1 MPDTDAPGVPPIA
14 LDAMGGDHA
23 PDEIVAGAVRAV
35 REHGVPVLLVGA
47 PRPLHEALARHDALT
62 EIPIVRAEEALAMD
76 EGALASLRRPRSS
89 IAVACHLVRRG
100 DACAV
105 VSAGS
110 TAGVV
115 ATGKLRL
122 RSQPGVL
129 RPAIAVALPT
139 RPVPTILLDAGANAE
154 VKPEML
160 VQFAHLGAA
169 YAQACLDIPDPR
181 IGLLTIGSE
190 PEKGNKLVRRAHE
203 LLAAAPG
210 LNFTGNIEGHD
221 LLTGVADVIVTDG
234 FTGNVA
240 LKTMEG
246 SVRYAFSELGATLRE
261 SHAARLGGLL
271 QRRRL
276 RGLHRR
282 LDPEVHGGA
291 VLLGLNG
298 TVVIAHGA
306 SRAGGVSA
314 ACVLA
319 AELAR
324 RGVVARVGERLASSR
339 PHRLWGRPSPP
350 ASPPSSP
357 AASPSNPGDGHPG

>member
-1 MPDTDAPGVPPIA
+1 MPETDAPGVPPIA

-35 REHGVPVLLVGA
+35 REHGIPVVLVGA
-47 PRPLHEALARHDALT
+47 PRPLAEALARHDATT

-110 TAGVV
+110 TAGIV

-139 RPVPTILLDAGANAE
+139 RPNPTVLLDAGANAE

-169 YAQACLDIPDPR
+169 YAETALDVEAPR

-190 PEKGNKLVRRAHE
+190 PEKGNKLVKRAHE
-203 LLAAAPG
+203 LLSAAQG
-210 LNFTGNIEGHD
+210 LDFAGNVEGHD
-221 LLTGVADVIVTDG
+221 LLAGTVDVIVTDG

-246 SVRYAFSELGATLRE
+246 SVRYAFTELRE
-261 SHAARLGGLL
+261 TIQESPVARVGGLL
-271 QRRRL
+271 QRRRIREL
-276 RGLHRR
+276 RQR
-282 LDPEVHGGA
+282 LDPEGHGGA

-298 TVVIAHGA
+298 TVVIAHGD
-306 SRAGGVSA
+306 SRAKGVSA

-319 AELAR
+319 ARLAGQ
-324 RGVVARVGERLASSR
+324 GVVARIGERLAPTRR
-339 PHRLWGRPSPP
+339 PHLPW
-350 ASPPSSP
+350 
-357 AASPSNPGDGHPG
+357 

>member
-1 MPDTDAPGVPPIA
+1 MPASLPIA
-14 LDAMGGDHA
+14 LDAMGGDYA
-23 PDEIVAGAVRAV
+23 PEEIVAGAVQAV
-35 REHGVPVLLVGA
+35 REHGIPIVLVGE
-47 PRPLHEALARHDALT
+47 PRPLMEALSLHDALA
-62 EIPIVRAEEALAMD
+62 EIPIIRAEEALAMD

-110 TAGVV
+110 TAGIV

-122 RSQPGVL
+122 RSQNGVL
-129 RPAIAVALPT
+129 RPALTVALPT
-139 RPVPTILLDAGANAE
+139 RPTPTVLLDAGANAE

-169 YAQACLDIPDPR
+169 YAETVLEITDPG

-190 PEKGNKLVRRAHE
+190 PEKGNKLVKRAHE
-203 LLAAAPG
+203 LLSAAPG
-210 LNFTGNIEGHD
+210 LRFAGNIEGHD
-221 LLTGVADVIVTDG
+221 LLTGAVDVIVTDG

-246 SVRYAFSELGATLRE
+246 SVRYAFTELRE
-261 SHAARLGGLL
+261 TINESRAARLGGLL
-271 QRRRL
+271 QRKRL
-276 RGLHRR
+276 RELVQR

-298 TVVIAHGA
+298 TVVIAHGSSQA
-306 SRAGGVSA
+306 KGVSA

-319 AELAR
+319 ARLAR
-324 RGVVARVGERLASSR
+324 QGVVTRIGERLGAAHR
-339 PHRLWGRPSPP
+339 PHRLW
-350 ASPPSSP
+350 
-357 AASPSNPGDGHPG
+357 

>member
-1 MPDTDAPGVPPIA
+1 MPETEALRATAAAPHATSPVA
-14 LDAMGGDHA
+14 LDAMGGDNA
-23 PDEIVAGAVRAV
+23 PHEIVAGAVQAV
-35 REHGVPVLLVGA
+35 REHGIGVVLVGA
-47 PRPLHEALARHDALT
+47 PRPLQEALSRHDATT

-100 DACAV
+100 EASAV

-110 TAGVV
+110 TAGIV

-122 RSQPGVL
+122 KGQQGVL

-139 RPVPTILLDAGANAE
+139 LPTPTVLLDAGANAE

-169 YAQACLDIPDPR
+169 YAETTLRIEDPR

-190 PEKGNKLVRRAHE
+190 PEKGNKLVKRAHE
-203 LLAAAPG
+203 LLSAAPG

-221 LLTGVADVIVTDG
+221 LLTGAVNVIVTDG

-246 SVRYAFSELGATLRE
+246 SVRYAFAELRGAIQE
-261 SHAARLGGLL
+261 SPVARVGGML
-271 QRRRL
+271 QRGRIRRL
-276 RGLHRR
+276 QRR

-298 TVVIAHGA
+298 TVVIAHGSSQA
-306 SRAGGVSA
+306 TGVSA

-324 RGVVARVGERLASSR
+324 TGVVARVGERLAATHR
-339 PHRLWGRPSPP
+339 PHRLW
-350 ASPPSSP
+350 
-357 AASPSNPGDGHPG
+357 

>member
-1 MPDTDAPGVPPIA
+1 MPVA

-23 PDEIVAGAVRAV
+23 PDEIVAGAVHAV
-35 REHGVPVLLVGA
+35 REHGVRVVLVGA
-47 PRPLHEALARHDALT
+47 PRPLMEALSVHDALT
-62 EIPIVRAEEALAMD
+62 EVPIIRAEEALAMD

-100 DACAV
+100 EASAV

-110 TAGVV
+110 TAGIV

-129 RPAIAVALPT
+129 RPAITVALPT
-139 RPVPTILLDAGANAE
+139 RPTPTVLLDAGANAE

-169 YAQACLDIPDPR
+169 YAETALEIDEPR

-190 PEKGNKLVRRAHE
+190 PEKGNKLVKRAHE
-203 LLAAAPG
+203 LLSAAPG
-210 LNFTGNIEGHD
+210 LNFAGNIEGHD
-221 LLTGVADVIVTDG
+221 LLTRAVDVIVTDG

-246 SVRYAFSELGATLRE
+246 SVRYAFAELRDTISESR
-261 SHAARLGGLL
+261 AARLGGML
-271 QRRRL
+271 QRKRI
-276 RGLHRR
+276 RGLNQR

-298 TVVIAHGA
+298 TVVIAHGSSQA
-306 SRAGGVSA
+306 KGVSA

-319 AELAR
+319 AGLAR
-324 RGVVARVGERLASSR
+324 QGVVTRIGERLAAAPRS
-339 PHRLWGRPSPP
+339 HRLW
-350 ASPPSSP
+350 
-357 AASPSNPGDGHPG
+357 

>member
-1 MPDTDAPGVPPIA
+1 MPDTNAPGTTPIA

-23 PDEIVAGAVRAV
+23 PHEIVAGAVRAV
-35 REHGVPVLLVGA
+35 REHGISVILVGA
-47 PRPLHEALARHDALT
+47 PRPLQDALARQHAT
-62 EIPIVRAEEALAMD
+62 GEIPIVRAEESLAMN

-110 TAGVV
+110 TAGIV

-122 RSQPGVL
+122 RAQHGVL

-139 RPVPTILLDAGANAE
+139 LPTPTVLLDAGANAE

-160 VQFAHLGAA
+160 VQFAHLGVA
-169 YAQACLDIPDPR
+169 YAETALEIPAPR
-181 IGLLTIGSE
+181 VGLLTIGSE
-190 PEKGNKLVRRAHE
+190 PEKGNKLVKRAHE
-203 LLAAAPG
+203 LLTAAPD
-210 LNFTGNIEGHD
+210 LDFAGNVEGHD
-221 LLTGVADVIVTDG
+221 LLTGVVDVIVTDG

-246 SVRYAFSELGATLRE
+246 SVRYAFTELRE
-261 SHAARLGGLL
+261 AIRESPAARLGGML

-276 RGLHRR
+276 KDLHRR

-291 VLLGLNG
+291 VLLGLAG

-306 SRAGGVSA
+306 SQAQGVAA

-319 AELAR
+319 TRLAR
-324 RGVVARVGERLASSR
+324 QGVVARIGERLAASHR
-339 PHRLWGRPSPP
+339 PHRLW
-350 ASPPSSP
+350 
-357 AASPSNPGDGHPG
+357 

>member
-1 MPDTDAPGVPPIA
+1 MPDTATPGVAPIA

-23 PDEIVAGAVRAV
+23 PDEIVAGAVQAV
-35 REHGVPVLLVGA
+35 RQHGIPIVLVGS
-47 PRPLHEALARHDALT
+47 PRPVYEALSRHDAT
-62 EIPIVRAEEALAMD
+62 AEIPIVRAEEVLKMD

-100 DACAV
+100 DASAV

-110 TAGVV
+110 TAGIV

-122 RSQPGVL
+122 RSQQGVL

-139 RPVPTILLDAGANAE
+139 RPTPSVLLDAGANAE

-160 VQFAHLGAA
+160 VQFAHLGSA
-169 YAQACLDIPDPR
+169 YAETALDIEKPR
-181 IGLLTIGSE
+181 VGLLTIGSE

-203 LLAAAPG
+203 LLSAASG
-210 LNFTGNIEGHD
+210 LDFAGNVEGHD
-221 LLTGVADVIVTDG
+221 LLTKVADVIVTDG

-240 LKTMEG
+240 LKTIEG
-246 SVRYAFSELGATLRE
+246 SVRYAFTELRE
-261 SHAARLGGLL
+261 TIEESRAARLGGLL

-276 RGLHRR
+276 RELHRR
-282 LDPEVHGGA
+282 LDPEEHGGA

-306 SRAGGVSA
+306 SRAQGVSA

-319 AELAR
+319 AR
-324 RGVVARVGERLASSR
+324 MSRQGVVARIGERLTAAHR
-339 PHRLWGRPSPP
+339 PHRLWR
-350 ASPPSSP
+350 SS
-357 AASPSNPGDGHPG
+357 APGTHGTDAPV

>member
-1 MPDTDAPGVPPIA
+1 MPIA
-14 LDAMGGDHA
+14 VDAMGGDHA
-23 PDEIVAGAVRAV
+23 PDEIVAGAVQAV
-35 REHGVPVLLVGA
+35 REHGIPIVLVGA
-47 PRPLHEALARHDALT
+47 PRPLTEALHRHDAT
-62 EIPIVRAEEALAMD
+62 AEITIVRAEEALAMD

-110 TAGVV
+110 TAGIV

-122 RSQPGVL
+122 RGQPGVL

-139 RPVPTILLDAGANAE
+139 RPNPTILLDAGANAE

-169 YAQACLDIPDPR
+169 YAETALGIREPR

-190 PEKGNKLVRRAHE
+190 PEKGNKLVKRAHE
-203 LLAAAPG
+203 LLSAAPG
-210 LNFTGNIEGHD
+210 LIFAGNVEGHD
-221 LLTGVADVIVTDG
+221 LLSGTVDVIVADG

-246 SVRYAFSELGATLRE
+246 SVRYAFSELRE
-261 SHAARLGGLL
+261 TIKESRTARIGGLL
-271 QRRRL
+271 QKKRISEL
-276 RGLHRR
+276 YRR

-298 TVVIAHGA
+298 TVVIAHGDSHA
-306 SRAGGVSA
+306 KGISA

-319 AELAR
+319 ARLAHE
-324 RGVVARVGERLASSR
+324 GVVNRIGERLSTSHR
-339 PHRLWGRPSPP
+339 SHRLW
-350 ASPPSSP
+350 
-357 AASPSNPGDGHPG
+357 

>member
-1 MPDTDAPGVPPIA
+1 MPVA

-23 PDEIVAGAVRAV
+23 PDEIVAGAVYAV
-35 REHGVPVLLVGA
+35 REHGVRVVLVGA
-47 PRPLHEALARHDALT
+47 PRPLMEALSVHDALT
-62 EIPIVRAEEALAMD
+62 EVPIIRAEEALAMD

-100 DACAV
+100 EASAV

-110 TAGVV
+110 TAGIV

-129 RPAIAVALPT
+129 RPAITVALPT
-139 RPVPTILLDAGANAE
+139 RPTPTVLLDAGANAE

-169 YAQACLDIPDPR
+169 YAETVLEIAEPR

-190 PEKGNKLVRRAHE
+190 PEKGNKLVKRAHE
-203 LLAAAPG
+203 LLSAAPG
-210 LNFTGNIEGHD
+210 LNFAGNIEGHD
-221 LLTGVADVIVTDG
+221 LLTRTVDVIVTDG

-246 SVRYAFSELGATLRE
+246 SVRYAFAELRDTISESR
-261 SHAARLGGLL
+261 AARLGGML
-271 QRRRL
+271 QRKRI
-276 RGLHRR
+276 RGLNQR

-306 SRAGGVSA
+306 SQAKGISA

-319 AELAR
+319 ARLAR
-324 RGVVARVGERLASSR
+324 QGVVTRIGERLAAAPR
-339 PHRLWGRPSPP
+339 PHRLW
-350 ASPPSSP
+350 
-357 AASPSNPGDGHPG
+357 

>member
-1 MPDTDAPGVPPIA
+1 MPVA

-23 PDEIVAGAVRAV
+23 PDEIVAGAVHAV
-35 REHGVPVLLVGA
+35 REHGVRVVLVGA
-47 PRPLHEALARHDALT
+47 PRPLMEALSVHDALT
-62 EIPIVRAEEALAMD
+62 EVPIIRAEEALAMD

-100 DACAV
+100 EASAV

-110 TAGVV
+110 TAGIV

-129 RPAIAVALPT
+129 RPAITVALPT
-139 RPVPTILLDAGANAE
+139 RPTPTVLLDAGANAE

-169 YAQACLDIPDPR
+169 YAETALEIDEPR

-190 PEKGNKLVRRAHE
+190 PEKGNKLVKRAHE
-203 LLAAAPG
+203 LLSAAPG
-210 LNFTGNIEGHD
+210 LNFAGNIEGHD
-221 LLTGVADVIVTDG
+221 LLTRAVDVIVTDG

-246 SVRYAFSELGATLRE
+246 SVRYAFAELRDTISESRT
-261 SHAARLGGLL
+261 ARLGGML
-271 QRRRL
+271 QRKRI
-276 RGLHRR
+276 RGLNQR

-298 TVVIAHGA
+298 TVVIAHGSSQA
-306 SRAGGVSA
+306 KGVSA

-319 AELAR
+319 ARLAR
-324 RGVVARVGERLASSR
+324 QGVVTRIGERLAAAPRS
-339 PHRLWGRPSPP
+339 HRLW
-350 ASPPSSP
+350 
-357 AASPSNPGDGHPG
+357 